1 MTTLLIRI
9 MNTRR
14 AGLRKSCVLSFLI
27 FSGIGLD
34 AQLRSTLTDTADV
47 WQVPVSQNPMPHFE
61 AANGRKILYV
71 DGRPFTALAV
81 EIPWWDLIYGR
92 YRETETAYDNLYPA
106 AKQIGLNTLK
116 VPIKWS
122 MVEPEKGVYDFS
134 YVDHAKSM
142 AEKHHLKL
150 VLNWFGH
157 YASGDGT
164 IYGNLTGELYAPMYI
179 VGDEKTYPRAVDAD
193 GVAHHNAA
201 SYDYE
206 PIIDREIR
214 AFRAFMQ
221 HIKEVDS
228 QTHTIVMIQVENE
241 IAMFGVNRKNHKLW
255 RDHSPAANKR
265 FADRG
270 FVDDLKFTAWDLSY
284 NWVRRITDAGAEVYP
299 VPFFHNYVGG
309 KVADW
314 MVGGAPGEDVETY
327 LKNCPSISFIGVN
340 SYFCAEW
347 RPDYSCGR
355 ESQATVD
362 ELREPLLRYRVSRNL
377 PAITEINSGVS
388 SVTSRLAYIAVG
400 EFGVP
405 IFAPWA
411 LTVSYPESNQPYVL
425 NGGTLANGAFA
436 LRDAYDSLS
445 KALPQISY
453 YAGTNKLKVFM
464 SGVPGQRFSQT
475 EDVNGLEATVTGE
488 NDGKAIVIHLSGHD
502 SLVVGYRASVSFTDS
517 AFVWPE
523 MKNIRVNRVY
533 WAADHWNMEGEAT
546 YGLDQSK
553 KTLEIELDTAQAVRV
568 SW

>member
-1 MTTLLIRI
+1 

-193 GVAHHNAA
+193 GVA
-201 SYDYE
+201 S
-206 PIIDREIR
+206 
-214 AFRAFMQ
+214 
-221 HIKEVDS
+221 S
-228 QTHTIVMIQVENE
+228 Q
-241 IAMFGVNRKNHKLW
+241 R
-255 RDHSPAANKR
+255 
-265 FADRG
+265 
-270 FVDDLKFTAWDLSY
+270 
-284 NWVRRITDAGAEVYP
+284 
-299 VPFFHNYVGG
+299 
-309 KVADW
+309 
-314 MVGGAPGEDVETY
+314 
-327 LKNCPSISFIGVN
+327 SFIRLRTD
-340 SYFCAEW
+340 Y
-347 RPDYSCGR
+347 RP
-355 ESQATVD
+355 
-362 ELREPLLRYRVSRNL
+362 
-377 PAITEINSGVS
+377 
-388 SVTSRLAYIAVG
+388 
-400 EFGVP
+400 
-405 IFAPWA
+405 
-411 LTVSYPESNQPYVL
+411 
-425 NGGTLANGAFA
+425 
-436 LRDAYDSLS
+436 
-445 KALPQISY
+445 
-453 YAGTNKLKVFM
+453 
-464 SGVPGQRFSQT
+464 
-475 EDVNGLEATVTGE
+475 
-488 NDGKAIVIHLSGHD
+488 
-502 SLVVGYRASVSFTDS
+502 
-517 AFVWPE
+517 
-523 MKNIRVNRVY
+523 
-533 WAADHWNMEGEAT
+533 
-546 YGLDQSK
+546 
-553 KTLEIELDTAQAVRV
+553 
-568 SW
+568 